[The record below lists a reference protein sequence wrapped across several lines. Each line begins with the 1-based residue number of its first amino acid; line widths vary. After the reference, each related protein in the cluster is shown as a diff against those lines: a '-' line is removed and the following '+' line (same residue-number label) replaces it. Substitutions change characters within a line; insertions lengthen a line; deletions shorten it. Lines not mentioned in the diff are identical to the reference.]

1 MINNHKVQHLSESHH
16 CYFNN
21 GSHCLIMEMIK
32 GSEIGKEFNFES
44 SNTPGY
50 VWSNVCSL
58 AYKSDESHTI
68 LQG

>member
-1 MINNHKVQHLSESHH
+1 MEVVV
-16 CYFNN
+16 Y
-21 GSHCLIMEMIK
+21 CLIMEMIK
-32 GSEIGKEFNFES
+32 VSEIGKEFNFES